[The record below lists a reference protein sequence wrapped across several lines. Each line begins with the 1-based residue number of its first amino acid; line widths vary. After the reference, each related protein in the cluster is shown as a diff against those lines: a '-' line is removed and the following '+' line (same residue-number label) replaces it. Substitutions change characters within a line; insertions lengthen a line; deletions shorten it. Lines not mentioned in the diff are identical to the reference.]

1 MSITHIAICITLLI
15 WAGPMQAQQSFQSV
29 FLPDKEYHITV
40 ETTVSGNDGHQDI
53 IPSSSTQ
60 RILLTTGSAVAGEI
74 PVRLTVFSASNT
86 SGSAGSETLNWEFT
100 FRASEDG
107 TIRDISVQSGSE
119 EVNSDLASSM
129 LGRQLHG
136 VILMPAYKFATPP
149 NAPTVNIE
157 KSESRIGSENLVDV
171 TWTMELPEL
180 QESPV
185 VTSPMSRIA
194 GGSGVYDTELRF
206 FTEFE
211 QYQTNRIYV
220 VEDSHA
226 AEREILMRRE
236 TRVRTMISDASGR

>member
-1 MSITHIAICITLLI
+1 
-15 WAGPMQAQQSFQSV
+15 MQAQQSFQSE

-40 ETTVSGNDGHQDI
+40 ETTVSGNDGHQDV

-74 PVRLTVFSASNT
+74 PVHLTVFSASNA
-86 SGSAGSETLNWEFT
+86 SGSEGNETLMWEFT
-100 FRASEDG
+100 FRASENG
-107 TIRDISVQSGSE
+107 TIREISVQSGSE
-119 EVNSDLASSM
+119 EVDSDLAGSM

-149 NAPTVNIE
+149 NAPTVNIQKNE
-157 KSESRIGSENLVDV
+157 PRIGSENLVDV
-171 TWTMELPEL
+171 TWTMEMPEL

-185 VTSPMSRIA
+185 ATAPMSRIA
-194 GGSGVYDTELRF
+194 GGSGVYDTEMRF

-236 TRVRTMISDASGR
+236 TRVRTVISDASGR